1 MSLSKPLT
9 PHLKAGAS
17 HGCPSPGD
25 ALFSVSIPYQVC
37 KDWVEAAV
45 SSVSIYHDLLNLF
58 LSKKKLVFNSNY
70 HHLAEK
76 A

>member
-1 MSLSKPLT
+1 MILSKPLT

-17 HGCPSPGD
+17 HECQSPGD

-45 SSVSIYHDLLNLF
+45 SSVSIYHDL
-58 LSKKKLVFNSNY
+58 
-70 HHLAEK
+70 
-76 A
+76 